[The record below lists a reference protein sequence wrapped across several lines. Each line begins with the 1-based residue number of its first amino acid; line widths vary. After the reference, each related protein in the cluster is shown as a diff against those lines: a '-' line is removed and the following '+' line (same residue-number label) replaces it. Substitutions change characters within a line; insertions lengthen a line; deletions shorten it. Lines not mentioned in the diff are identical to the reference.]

1 MTLLRPHP
9 APLTA
14 SELSRLPA
22 PAPSGVPSGVPS
34 PPATRPSPQLA
45 DAAIERHLEVIG
57 SYVESRSA
65 ILCPP
70 AKRYL
75 FEARLRPVLR
85 EHGLADL
92 AELAGRL
99 RQQPHGRIGDDVVE
113 AMTTNETSWF
123 RDIHPFEA
131 LRSTVVPELLERRR
145 AGRQLNVWSA
155 ASSTGQELFSL
166 AMMLDSGFPELEG
179 WNVQY
184 LGTDISAA
192 VVAQANSARYSAL
205 EVNRG
210 LPAQHL
216 ARYMVRDGAHYVV
229 ADRLRARTTF
239 TTMNLVGTWP
249 LMPRFDLVLCRN
261 VLIYFD
267 MDVRA
272 RIIRRIRDALA
283 PGGYLLLG
291 SSETS
296 LGVMDGFTRTVVG
309 RTTLYRKDTL

>member
-1 MTLLRPHP
+1 MTLYHQPSTPSGPPRATLAPPRPPVTAVPSQP
-9 APLTA
+9 APGA
-14 SELSRLPA
+14 A
-22 PAPSGVPSGVPS
+22 
-34 PPATRPSPQLA
+34 LA
-45 DAAIERHLEVIG
+45 DAALDRHLEQIG
-57 SYVESRSA
+57 AYVESRSA

-85 EHGLADL
+85 THGIADL
-92 AELAGRL
+92 GDLAAAL
-99 RQQPHGRIGDDVVE
+99 RTQPNGQVGADVVE

-131 LRSTVVPELLERRR
+131 LRTAVLPELVERRR
-145 AGRQLNVWSA
+145 TGRQLNVWSA
-155 ASSTGQELFSL
+155 ACSTGQELFSL
-166 AMMLDSGFPELEG
+166 AMMVDSGFPELEG
-179 WNVQY
+179 WNVQ
-184 LGTDISAA
+184 LVGTDISPS
-192 VVAQANSARYSAL
+192 VVSQATAARYSAL

-210 LPAQHL
+210 LPAQYL

-229 ADRLRARTTF
+229 SDKLRRRTSF
-239 TTMNLVGTWP
+239 SVMNFVAPWP
-249 LMPRFDLVLCRN
+249 AMPRYDLVLCRN

-272 RIIRRIRDALA
+272 RIIRKIRDSLA

-296 LGVMDGFTRTVVG
+296 LGVMEGFTRTVIG
-309 RTTLYRKDTL
+309 RTTLYRKENS